1 MSTKEWLKDR
11 TRFRTLET
19 NEKLELLVTHAN
31 ELNRELTH
39 LRLLNWVFAGAD
51 EANCYDG
58 GYCGFIRENARDV

>member
-31 ELNRELTH
+31 ELNHELAH
-39 LRLLNWVFAGAD
+39 LRLLNWVFVCLFLGA
-51 EANCYDG
+51 
-58 GYCGFIRENARDV
+58 VVWHVLS